1 MILVTGAT
9 GTVGSEVV
17 AQLLAA
23 GQPVRVLTRHPE
35 KAARYASN
43 VEIAQGDLADPESLT
58 AAFAGVDKVFL
69 LATGLDLPKLEAN
82 AVEAAKK
89 AGVKHIVKLSAAG
102 AEIEP
107 GITLGR
113 WHRESEK
120 NLEESGIAWTI
131 LRPGAFS
138 SNTLNWAGSIKSQGM
153 VFHVTGNGKTTP
165 IDPRDIAAVAVAAL
179 TTPGHERKI
188 YALTGPEALSTAEQ
202 VAKISTAIGKPIQ
215 AIDTPE
221 AAARSG
227 MLAQGMPHPLVEA
240 VLELMALIRA
250 GYGGET
256 TNAVEE
262 VLGRKARTFDAW
274 LQDHVTAF
282 R

>member
-17 AQLLAA
+17 EQLLAA
-23 GQPVRVLTRHPE
+23 GHPVRVLTRHPE
-35 KAARYASN
+35 KAARYASH
-43 VEIAQGDLADPESLT
+43 VEIAQGDLANPESLT

-69 LATGLDLPKLEAN
+69 LATGPDLAKLEGH
-82 AVEAAKK
+82 AVEAAKN

-102 AEIEP
+102 AELDP
-107 GITLGR
+107 GIALGR

-120 NLEESGIAWTI
+120 HLEKSGLHWTI
-131 LRPGAFS
+131 LRPGSFA
-138 SNTLNWAGSIKSQGM
+138 SNALGWAGTIKDKGM
-153 VFHVTGNGKTTP
+153 VFHVTGNGKVTP

-179 TTPGHERKI
+179 TTPGHEGKI
-188 YALTGPEALSTAEQ
+188 YELTGPDSLTTAEM
-202 VAKISTAIGKPIQ
+202 VEKISKAIGKPIK

-227 MLAQGMPHPLVEA
+227 MLAQGMPHVLVEA
-240 VLELMALIRA
+240 ILEMMALVR
-250 GYGGET
+250 GGFRDRPT
-256 TNAVEE
+256 PVVEE
-262 VLGRKARTFDAW
+262 VLGRPARTFDAW
-274 LQDHVTAF
+274 LQEHLTAF